1 MRRNRSIW
9 QDVDW
14 LSILLYLILVAAG
27 WTTIYAADFDGNN
40 SNIFDLSQSHGKQL
54 LFIGVSLVAG
64 FFILLLDSKFFTT
77 FAYIIY
83 AAVIVLLLV
92 TLAIAPEIKG
102 ARTWIKFGGFSLQSA
117 EFAKFATNLA
127 LAKYLSTLN
136 ISIKRNST
144 KLVSA
149 AIIFFPALI
158 IVIQGDAGSALVFT
172 SFILVLYREGLPA
185 LYLISGLTA
194 VVLGILALMF
204 QEVYILIG
212 IILVA
217 IALAYSLRKRRQY
230 VYLVGL
236 LAIVASGY
244 VFTVNFAF
252 NQLSP
257 HQKQRIEVLIGTETN
272 LQAAAYNL
280 NQSMIAIGSGG
291 LTGKGFL
298 NGTQTIGNFVPE
310 QTTDFIFCTV
320 GEEQGFLGSVFVL
333 IVFFSLL
340 VRIIFIAERQ
350 RSKFTRIYGYGVA
363 SILFF
368 HILINVGMTINLAP
382 VMGIPL
388 PFFSYGGSSI
398 LSFSILLFILL
409 KLDSDRLAVLR

>member
-14 LSILLYLILVAAG
+14 LSILLYLMLVASG
-27 WTTIYAADFDGNN
+27 WATIYAADYDGINTALWDM
-40 SNIFDLSQSHGKQL
+40 SKSHGKQL
-54 LFIGVSLVAG
+54 LFIGISLIAG
-64 FFILLLDSKFFTT
+64 FFILLIDSKFFTT

-83 AAVIVLLLV
+83 GLIIVLLFI

-136 ISIKRNST
+136 VNIKNNLT
-144 KLVSA
+144 KLIAA
-149 AIIFFPALI
+149 AIIFFPAVV

-172 SFILVLYREGLPA
+172 AFVLVLYREGLPSW
-185 LYLISGLTA
+185 YLISGITA
-194 VVLGILALMF
+194 VALAILALIF
-204 QEVYILIG
+204 QAMYILIG
-212 IILVA
+212 IVVVA
-217 IALAYSLRKRRQY
+217 ILLIYALRKSRQLM
-230 VYLVGL
+230 YLTIIL
-236 LAIVASGY
+236 SIAASGFIY
-244 VFTVNFAF
+244 TVDFAF
-252 NQLSP
+252 NKLSP

-291 LTGKGFL
+291 LTGKGYL
-298 NGTQTIGNFVPE
+298 NGTQTTGNFVPE

-320 GEEQGFLGSVFVL
+320 GEEQGFLGSLFVL
-333 IVFFSLL
+333 LL
-340 VRIIFIAERQ
+340 FLGLLLRIIFIAERQ
-350 RSKFTRIYGYGVA
+350 RSKFSRIYGYGVA

-368 HILINVGMTINLAP
+368 HILVNVGMTINLAP

-398 LSFSILLFILL
+398 LGFSVLLFILL